1 MRLSHTLVTN
11 EAHSQLCV
19 GVGLND
25 IYERYRLLWL
35 SGTEKR
41 TDGSGLGFRFR
52 VKYVDYWDRGRNR
65 EWVER
70 CILLSCGR
78 LTFDEV
84 ATASSDAKTS
94 LCACCRFLYEL
105 GKGLC

>member
-19 GVGLND
+19 GVGLNN
-25 IYERYRLLWL
+25 IYERYRLLWQ
-35 SGTEKR
+35 SWTRR
-41 TDGSGLGFRFR
+41 TDGSGLGFRFRVSVRARVR

-70 CILLSCGR
+70 CI
-78 LTFDEV
+78 
-84 ATASSDAKTS
+84 
-94 LCACCRFLYEL
+94 
-105 GKGLC
+105 